1 MMNLFL
7 VIGPAWMMPFNIVEL
22 VLHKKYN
29 LKGTNKQ
36 VGIKDR
42 EFKHFNNM
50 IRAR

>member
-1 MMNLFL
+1 
-7 VIGPAWMMPFNIVEL
+7 MMPFNIVEL

-42 EFKHFNNM
+42 DLNISK
-50 IRAR
+50 IWSGQDD